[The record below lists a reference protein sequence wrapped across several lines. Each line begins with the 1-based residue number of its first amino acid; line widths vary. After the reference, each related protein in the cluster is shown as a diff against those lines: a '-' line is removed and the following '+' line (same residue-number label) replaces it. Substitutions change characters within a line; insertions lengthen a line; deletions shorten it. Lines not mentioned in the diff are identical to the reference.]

1 MGSKSMYHKIVSNTE
16 LIGILSEYY
25 DFEIVEA
32 NSNTNDYFFVV
43 DDKATIIAQNAS
55 GGVFALYG
63 DGDEEDLPVIF
74 ISSEGQAG
82 KVGKN
87 IEEFLGI
94 MITCPYWRDLLKFSG
109 NGQLSEMLKSQPF
122 LEDEILKDLPEIES
136 VKNKVFSMLSMCGIS
151 KPVETL
157 YESMDSKPYV
167 HVSYL
172 EGEKFDSLFNK
183 FVVTDNPLWK
193 NKIQ

>member
-1 MGSKSMYHKIVSNTE
+1 
-16 LIGILSEYY
+16 
-25 DFEIVEA
+25 
-32 NSNTNDYFFVV
+32 
-43 DDKATIIAQNAS
+43 
-55 GGVFALYG
+55 
-63 DGDEEDLPVIF
+63 
-74 ISSEGQAG
+74 
-82 KVGKN
+82 
-87 IEEFLGI
+87 
-94 MITCPYWRDLLKFSG
+94 MITCPYWRNLLKFSG

-136 VKNKVFSMLSMCGIS
+136 VKNKVFSMLSMRGIS

-183 FVVTDNPLWK
+183 FVVTDNP
-193 NKIQ
+193 

>member
-1 MGSKSMYHKIVSNTE
+1 MGSKSMYHKMVSNTE
-16 LIGILSEYY
+16 LIGILSQYY

-32 NSNTNDYFFVV
+32 NSNTNDNFFEV
-43 DDKATIIAQNAS
+43 DVKVTIIAQDAS

-63 DGDEEDLPVIF
+63 DGVEEDLPVIF

-87 IEEFLGI
+87 IEEFLSI

-122 LEDEILKDLPEIES
+122 LEDEILKDIPEIES

-157 YESMDSKPYV
+157 YESMESKPYV
-167 HVSYL
+167 HVSSL

-183 FVVTDNPLWK
+183 FVVADNPLWK
-193 NKIQ
+193 KKN